1 MSSSYVELSN
11 IIESKYV
18 KTFRNIISRIGK
30 NYSYKEIG
38 SSAGFQLQAIPEQK
52 VSNLPQIRLIL
63 NFLGEITT
71 VRFEATGNLSHYVI
85 EEIITKSLDQLNP
98 IEIELTE
105 LHTGRIRI
113 QLNKR
118 KFPSNRLYPLFLK
131 DFNTY
136 YANDEG
142 RLLILLDDEPDPASS
157 IAISA
162 DPLKIRPKTSSYVTR
177 PAKSRVT
184 TTNETISGQRTEIK
198 SDLTESDLSDFQTIS
213 EAISSKI
220 PMKEEE
226 IESKDIP
233 IPDLENKIERTIKTK
248 GRKKKKRKTS
258 SIISTDEVEERP
270 ITSEIEKSRESPVS
284 VKDEQ
289 QTATT
294 NEKLVLNLID
304 KKPKRKVQSKG
315 LKKELANMEQAEIK
329 DILRSLVS
337 KGFLYVQAAWYIRK
351 DPDEKI
357 VQKSKVP
364 LDTRLKKL
372 NTKEK
377 KIYDILNKREGLK
390 AQARML
396 MKGTKMS
403 KDNLKKILRDMVAK
417 DVLYVEA
424 AWYIILD

>member
-1 MSSSYVELSN
+1 MSSSSVELSN
-11 IIESKYV
+11 VIESEYV
-18 KTFRNIISRIGK
+18 KSFRNIISRIGK
-30 NYSYKEIG
+30 NYSYKEIE
-38 SSAGFQLQAIPEQK
+38 SSAGFQLLAIPESK
-52 VSNLPQIRLIL
+52 NSNLPKIRLIL

-85 EEIITKSLDQLNP
+85 EEIMTKSLNQLNP
-98 IEIELTE
+98 IDIELTE
-105 LHTGRIRI
+105 LQTGRIRI

-118 KFPSNRLYPLFLK
+118 KSPSNRLYPLFK
-131 DFNTY
+131 RDFNAY

-142 RLLILLDDEPDPASS
+142 RLLILLDDEPDPTDS

-162 DPLKIRPKTSSYVTR
+162 DPLKIKPKTSSYVTR
-177 PAKSRVT
+177 PGKGLPSTSKKSISERKANIEPDLKKSDTLDSQATVEDLSKQKVT
-184 TTNETISGQRTEIK
+184 GTGKTKTDTISTQ
-198 SDLTESDLSDFQTIS
+198 
-213 EAISSKI
+213 
-220 PMKEEE
+220 E
-226 IESKDIP
+226 IENKTERIP
-233 IPDLENKIERTIKTK
+233 KTK
-248 GRKKKKRKTS
+248 GRRKKKRKSTMSPTRDETDDNEVSSLEEESKKPQLLFDNELQSITTS
-258 SIISTDEVEERP
+258 
-270 ITSEIEKSRESPVS
+270 
-284 VKDEQ
+284 
-289 QTATT
+289 
-294 NEKLVLNLID
+294 EKLVLDLID

-315 LKKELANMEQAEIK
+315 LKKELSNMEQAEIK
-329 DILRSLVS
+329 DILRSLVN

-372 NTKEK
+372 NAKEK
-377 KIYDILNKREGLK
+377 KIFDILNKREGRK

-424 AWYIILD
+424 AWYIILE